1 MEKYRYEDFLRIV
14 ARLRAEDGCPWD
26 KAQTHGS
33 LKTCLVEECY
43 EVLEGIRLL
52 EEDGEGDNLCE
63 ELGDLLLQVVLHA
76 RIAQEEG
83 LFAMEDVVQGI
94 SEKMIRRHPHVF
106 GGDGQL
112 VQAWEDI
119 KEQEKNGKEIPARI
133 QDQVPR
139 AFPALLRAQKILKKY
154 GYGRQENPFEQM
166 ERTLEGVRGLY
177 EEEKTVPAGKEALE
191 QVAGN
196 MLLAA
201 AFLCNALGVQA
212 ESALM
217 QAAEAFSGDLP
228 AAEFDK

>member
-112 VQAWEDI
+112 V
-119 KEQEKNGKEIPARI
+119 
-133 QDQVPR
+133 
-139 AFPALLRAQKILKKY
+139 
-154 GYGRQENPFEQM
+154 
-166 ERTLEGVRGLY
+166 
-177 EEEKTVPAGKEALE
+177 
-191 QVAGN
+191 
-196 MLLAA
+196 
-201 AFLCNALGVQA
+201 
-212 ESALM
+212 
-217 QAAEAFSGDLP
+217 
-228 AAEFDK
+228 